1 MTAVPAFSSTFIFE
15 VGELDHDFH
24 RINDEV
30 AERARSIPGF
40 LGEEAWHD
48 PETGL
53 HAEVYYWESYE
64 ALRQLVDMDTHRIAK
79 VRSGSG
85 WGRIGWSSPRCDRST
100 AILRSASRTRRR
112 SSCRLVDLRR
122 REQRPWGSRRRRRI
136 CETCPKFPAPPESTG
151 LVPRARAAERCQ

>member
-79 VRSGSG
+79 VRSGEWLGPYRVVISEV
-85 WGRIGWSSPRCDRST
+85 RS
-100 AILRSASRTRRR
+100 
-112 SSCRLVDLRR
+112 VYGD
-122 REQRPWGSRRRRRI
+122 
-136 CETCPKFPAPPESTG
+136 PALGIAHAP
-151 LVPRARAAERCQ
+151 AE